1 MPELMLVA
9 LIVGAVIV
17 VLIVLVVA
25 DYQRQKLRGDSIRYE
40 ERINEL
46 EDRIAGLEIE
56 NMRLLDQL
64 KVQAQLKSGERTEKG

>member
-9 LIVGAVIV
+9 LIVGAVIL

-25 DYQRQKLRGDSIRYE
+25 DYQRQKLRVGSVRYE

-46 EDRIAGLEIE
+46 EDRIAGLELE

-64 KVQAQLKSGERTEKG
+64 KVQAQLKSGERTEKS